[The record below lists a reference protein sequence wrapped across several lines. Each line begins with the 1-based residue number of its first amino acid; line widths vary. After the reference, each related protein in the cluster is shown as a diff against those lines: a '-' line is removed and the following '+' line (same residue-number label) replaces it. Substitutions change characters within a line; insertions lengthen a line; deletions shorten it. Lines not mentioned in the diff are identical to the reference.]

1 MTSTEPLPP
10 GVWRANALAH
20 DQQERCASSGFAAL
34 DRELPGGG
42 WPQGRLIELLVDHP
56 GIGELSLLQPALAAA
71 TKRGASCAWVLPCER
86 HPAAEPAA
94 LPYAPALAQAG
105 LDPADHIFIRP
116 DSPRESHW
124 ALEQC
129 LRSGQL
135 GAVLGWIPDTQGP
148 DAGFHALR
156 RLHLLAQRSRTLV
169 FILRSPHNA
178 RTPSPAALRIRLRD
192 DAGRLSACILKRR
205 GQPLLDPVLLPV
217 HPAEWRDAMAGSSC
231 ETPSPEPAALKN
243 GMTTSARSAVRRPA
257 SRSRSGS
264 STSSRY
270 GLMSYIGL
278 LPELYA

>member
-1 MTSTEPLPP
+1 MISTEPLPP
-10 GVWRANALAH
+10 GVWHANALAH
-20 DQQERCASSGFAAL
+20 DQQEHCASSGFVAL
-34 DRELPGGG
+34 DRELTGGG

-56 GIGELSLLQPALAAA
+56 GIGELSLLQPALAAI
-71 TKRGASCAWVLPCER
+71 TKRGTSCAWVLPCER
-86 HPAAEPAA
+86 LSAAEPAA

-105 LDPADHIFIRP
+105 LDPAHHIFIRP

-135 GAVLGWIPDTQGP
+135 GAVLGWIPDTPSP

-169 FILRSPHNA
+169 FILRSPRNA
-178 RTPSPAALRIRLRD
+178 RAPSPAALRIRLQD
-192 DAGRLSACILKRR
+192 DAGRLSACIFKRR
-205 GQPLLDPVLLPV
+205 GQPLLDPILLPL
-217 HPAEWRDAMAGSSC
+217 HPAEWRDAMADAPC
-231 ETPSPEPAALKN
+231 ETPSAEPAGLKN
-243 GMTTSARSAVRRPA
+243 GTSRSARSVVRPPA
-257 SRSRSGS
+257 SHSRSGS

-278 LPELYA
+278 LPELCA

>member
-1 MTSTEPLPP
+1 MISTEPLPP
-10 GVWRANALAH
+10 GVWRANALTH
-20 DQQERCASSGFAAL
+20 DQSEHCASSGFAAL

-71 TKRGASCAWVLPCER
+71 TKRGTSCAWVLPCR
-86 HPAAEPAA
+86 QHPAAEPAA
-94 LPYAPALAQAG
+94 LPYAPALSQAG

-135 GAVLGWIPDTQGP
+135 GAVLGWVPDTQGA

-169 FILRSPHNA
+169 FILRSPNNA
-178 RTPSPAALRIRLRD
+178 HTPSPATLRIRLRD

-205 GQPLLDPVLLPV
+205 GHPLLDPILLRV
-217 HPAEWRDAMAGSSC
+217 RPANWRDAMAGYRC
-231 ETPSPEPAALKN
+231 ETPSPEPAQLKN
-243 GMTTSARSAVRRPA
+243 GMTTSGRSAARRPA
-257 SRSRSGS
+257 SRSRSES

-270 GLMSYIGL
+270 GSMSYIGL
-278 LPELYA
+278 LPELCA